1 MLVYKDG
8 GKSDVR
14 SLLVTRPTKKEDTAV
29 IEFTVDGKYKHKVAR
44 FVYFIFNQSR
54 NGIILNVNVKHVFS
68 RSHNMFYEAC
78 ILLLSGDDCRF
89 TNGGALGQRPVFD
102 YFTHRSVINTLPVLC
117 KYINLHV

>member
-1 MLVYKDG
+1 MKIWQLCLQGENVLVYKDG

-54 NGIILNVNVKHVFS
+54 NGIILNFNVKHVFLEATTCFMRHAFYCYQVTIVDLPMEELS
-68 RSHNMFYEAC
+68 DSVQSLTISHTG
-78 ILLLSGDDCRF
+78 LL
-89 TNGGALGQRPVFD
+89 
-102 YFTHRSVINTLPVLC
+102 
-117 KYINLHV
+117 